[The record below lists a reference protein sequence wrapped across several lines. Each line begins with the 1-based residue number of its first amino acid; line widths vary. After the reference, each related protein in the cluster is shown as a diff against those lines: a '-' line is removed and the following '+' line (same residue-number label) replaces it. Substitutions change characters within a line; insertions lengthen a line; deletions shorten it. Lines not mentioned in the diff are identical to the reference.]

1 MHLLSMWIFIDCY
14 HDYFPVKEFGEENHP
29 KWEKIMLNIEIQ
41 AVSEVLLKGIAKNL
55 QGNDKVVSKTSCE
68 LLSSSLFSTN
78 TLLNLNLHAL
88 I

>member
-1 MHLLSMWIFIDCY
+1 
-14 HDYFPVKEFGEENHP
+14 
-29 KWEKIMLNIEIQ
+29 MLNIEIQ